1 MEEIKEVVTITLEE
15 LEAMRLYYIEGL
27 DQKKAGEMMKISQST
42 VSRHL
47 EEAHKK
53 LSRALLFGFA
63 IHIMNPVDIYHCDA
77 CGHTWR
83 IIEEEEHLQ
92 CEKCNS
98 PKIHTHIHK
107 NDS

>member
-1 MEEIKEVVTITLEE
+1 
-15 LEAMRLYYIEGL
+15 
-27 DQKKAGEMMKISQST
+27 MMNISQST

-53 LSRALLFGFA
+53 LTRALVLGFA
-63 IHIMNPVDIYHCDA
+63 IRITNPVDIYHCDA

-83 IIEEEEHLQ
+83 IVEEENEYIQ

-98 PKIHTHIHK
+98 PKIHTHLHQ
-107 NDS
+107 NHD